1 MDLATARTIIQ
12 CPYGHTC
19 DQIVSA
25 LAVARREG
33 DLTDLEI
40 ADSVES
46 ALYRGEVFDGS
57 SDSVPCWTAAAMGAI
72 SALVAVFWLWVLGV
86 IA

>member
-1 MDLATARTIIQ
+1 MDLATARTILQ
-12 CPYGHTC
+12 CPYGHAF
-19 DQIVSA
+19 DQIISA
-25 LAVARREG
+25 IAVVRRDG
-33 DLTDLEI
+33 DPTDLEI
-40 ADSVES
+40 ADSVER

-72 SALVAVFWLWVLGV
+72 SALVVVFWLWVLGV